1 MLRTQ
6 DMLERLNAQGRRPA
20 DPATKLNELVK
31 YIAENYS
38 ENEVGG
44 NSMEEVV
51 FAARNEILKTVVSE
65 REKRGIADGDPELA
79 SNNGPYKSK
88 GNWTVGFFLQYPRDA
103 VQYLLVQGK
112 QQALK
117 EGNQALA
124 GRFQTAAEQINDKRY
139 AFASY
144 ETVKVKRDSDMQNLK
159 GKYIGENGV
168 SLAFNANKAGFFEWF
183 LRRTSRQYKD
193 FEKAFTE
200 YNKEDYDGINS
211 RVKRENL
218 NASAKAYLMHKI
230 PGYNGKDLPR
240 LEDIER
246 LSGKSKSRAMFCYNV
261 LKSTT
266 ESKELEQKQE
276 ALSTLVEDKM
286 KKDGTNSIV
295 DKLYKA
301 NTVDPKAISDMLN
314 DVSPVETVV
323 GINGETRTRE
333 LTDSQKD
340 FQKSL
345 ARDLDDKPNGVNVKQ
360 MYEEANVSVD
370 HGMDISVGE

>member
-1 MLRTQ
+1 MPRIIRRTKS
-6 DMLERLNAQGRRPA
+6 A
-20 DPATKLNELVK
+20 ATLW
-31 YIAENYS
+31 
-38 ENEVGG
+38 
-44 NSMEEVV
+44 EVV
-51 FAARNEILKTVVSE
+51 FAARKEIAKTVISE
-65 REKRGIADGDPELA
+65 RERRGTDGGDPDLA

-103 VQYLLVQGK
+103 VQYLFVQGK

-117 EGNQALA
+117 EGTQALA
-124 GRFQTAAEQINDKRY
+124 GRFQTVAEQINNKRY
-139 AFASY
+139 AFATY
-144 ETVKVKRDSDMQNLK
+144 ETIKIKRDADMQNLK
-159 GKYIGENGV
+159 EKYIGENGV
-168 SLAFNANKAGFFEWF
+168 SLAFTANKAGFFDRL

-193 FEKAFTE
+193 FEKAFKE

-218 NASAKAYLMHKI
+218 NASATAYLVHKI
-230 PGYNGKDLPR
+230 PGYNGKDMPK

-261 LKSTT
+261 LKSTA

-276 ALSTLVEDKM
+276 ALSALVEDKM

-301 NTVDPKAISDMLN
+301 NSVDPKAISDMLN
-314 DVSPVETVV
+314 DVSPIETVV

-333 LTDSQKD
+333 LSDSQKD

-345 ARDLDDKPNGVNVKQ
+345 ARDLEDKPNGVNVKAL
-360 MYEEANVSVD
+360 YENANDVSID
-370 HGMDISVGE
+370 NDLDMSVGE